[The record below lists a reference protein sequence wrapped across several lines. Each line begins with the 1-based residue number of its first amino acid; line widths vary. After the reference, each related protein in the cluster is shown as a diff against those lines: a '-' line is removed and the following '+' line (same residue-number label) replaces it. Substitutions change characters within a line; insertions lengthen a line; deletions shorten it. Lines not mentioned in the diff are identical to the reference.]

1 MRSFLDGQFNYQDG
15 IEESNEPGTYVYTN
29 QMYDTGYQIG
39 DGSMCHRGNNY
50 VDLESNQN
58 LIYQGYGNE
67 DEKVAEEGFEVKSI
81 YDECISFLNGNYRAQ
96 RVNEI
101 RRSKINVNRNELELA
116 EDQETYAARMD
127 NTKYYYNCNNGSD
140 NSLFIRKQGSLK
152 NAPYAESIFSC
163 AHNEK
168 ECMLL
173 IEEAREGGIV
183 RIRRRLS
190 ENEKALIRPGSV
202 FIYKEQE
209 SNIKRWTDKR
219 EWTPSRV
226 HGAFLV
232 YKELNGILYKKTFS
246 KAVLSEKYHVVM
258 YSSIEWERTRD
269 CCRVFCKSKN
279 KLCERMNQKIHR
291 ILDTEPCSTMHSL
304 CGSSQFHNSNQG
316 SIQSAGFGRYS
327 DSHTRRDS
335 KYFQMLPANNGRIR
349 SENEISGSLD
359 FGCSPIRFS
368 EANEHGT
375 DRGSSI
381 KRGSLNSDYQKYD
394 EKNLFECPSCVKK

>member
-1 MRSFLDGQFNYQDG
+1 
-15 IEESNEPGTYVYTN
+15 
-29 QMYDTGYQIG
+29 
-39 DGSMCHRGNNY
+39 
-50 VDLESNQN
+50 
-58 LIYQGYGNE
+58 
-67 DEKVAEEGFEVKSI
+67 
-81 YDECISFLNGNYRAQ
+81 
-96 RVNEI
+96 
-101 RRSKINVNRNELELA
+101 
-116 EDQETYAARMD
+116 MD

-140 NSLFIRKQGSLK
+140 NSLFTRKQGSIK
-152 NAPYAESIFSC
+152 NAPCAESIFSC
-163 AHNEK
+163 AHSEK

-173 IEEAREGGIV
+173 VEEAREGGIV

-190 ENEKALIRPGSV
+190 ENERALIRLGSV

-279 KLCERMNQKIHR
+279 ELCEKMSQKIHR
-291 ILDTEPCSTMHSL
+291 ILDTEQCSTMHTL
-304 CGSSQFHNSNQG
+304 CSKSQFQSSNQG
-316 SIQSAGFGRYS
+316 PTHNSGFGRYS

-335 KYFQMLPANNGRIR
+335 KYFQVIPANNGRIR
-349 SENEISGSLD
+349 FEKEINSSLD

-368 EANEHGT
+368 EASEHET
-375 DRGSSI
+375 DRESGI
-381 KRGSLNSDYQKYD
+381 KRSSLNSDYQKYG
-394 EKNLFECPSCVKK
+394 EENLFECPSCAKK